1 MNPVFILSD
10 IDINSVIKNPLNN
23 NYGFFDVTKSDINIV
38 AQYLSFR
45 SNIFSINNYNIEI
58 FNDEVVFI

>member
-1 MNPVFILSD
+1 MNPIVILSD